1 MSEHQQENDD
11 GTTVESDSAAQPDP
25 ETHTNLEGDRG
36 GVAGSGEQGEGVG
49 GGGGPSRV
57 I

>member
-1 MSEHQQENDD
+1 MSEHEQENED
-11 GTTVESDSAAQPDP
+11 GTTVESDSAAHPDP
-25 ETHTNLEGDRG
+25 ETHTNPEAPPG

-49 GGGGPSRV
+49 GGGPSRV